1 MNDRELMFLSAHE
14 QRRLIAEKA
23 ISSVEMVEASYRR
36 ITELEPQLNAF
47 ITLDEEG
54 ALSAARKADEQ
65 LAKGKNLGVLH
76 GVPIAVKDLEVTKG
90 LRTTLGSTFFKNWI
104 PDYDSV
110 AVERLRATGAVIL
123 GKTNTPEF
131 GNREETFTDIA
142 ATCNNP
148 WDPSRMPGGS
158 SGGTASAIA
167 AGMCS
172 IGTGSD
178 GGGSVRLPASFCGI
192 FGHKP
197 THGRIPRYGGQA
209 KPAYNSAG
217 TSGPM
222 SNDVRD
228 SAILN
233 QALSGFD
240 VRDPGSIKTAVP
252 DYLIELEDGV
262 DQMRIGTTMTLGISD
277 VNDDVAT
284 AVENSWTAFSELGAN
299 VEKLAIAFDPIPR
312 EAWWTLWTAG
322 QVAMYGHLADE
333 RPEDLMPYTLE
344 MIEHGRTLTGADVS
358 LALRNVQNLQLQLHQ
373 VFQEYDLILAPTNA
387 AVAWPHL
394 QPPEKIGSEIN
405 QDEMAGIN
413 YGAIPF
419 TMVFNSSFNPASSIP
434 CGFGEAGMPVG
445 LQIIGGYDD
454 DATVLRASR
463 AFEQVRP
470 WIGDRPS
477 IS

>member
-222 SNDVRD
+222 SNDVRG

-252 DYLIELEDGV
+252 DYLTELEDGV

-358 LALRNVQNLQLQLHQ
+358 LALRNVQNLLLQLHQ
-373 VFQEYDLILAPTNA
+373 VFQEYDMILAPTNA

>member
-222 SNDVRD
+222 SNDVRG

-252 DYLIELEDGV
+252 DYLTELEDGV

>member
-1 MNDRELMFLSAHE
+1 MNDRELMFLPAHE
-14 QRRLIAEKA
+14 QRRLIAKKA

-252 DYLIELEDGV
+252 DYLTELEDGV

-284 AVENSWTAFSELGAN
+284 AVENSWVAFSELGAN

>member
-36 ITELEPQLNAF
+36 IAELEPQLNAF
-47 ITLDEEG
+47 ITLDEDG
-54 ALSAARKADEQ
+54 ALSTARKADEQ
-65 LAKGKNLGVLH
+65 QAKGKNLGVLH

-90 LRTTLGSTFFKNWI
+90 LRTTLGSSFFKNWI

-252 DYLIELEDGV
+252 DYLTELEDGV

-284 AVENSWTAFSELGAN
+284 AVENSWAAFSELGAN

-394 QPPEKIGSEIN
+394 HPPEKIGSEIT
-405 QDEMAGIN
+405 QDDMACIN

>member
-47 ITLDEEG
+47 ITLDEDG
-54 ALSAARKADEQ
+54 ALSTARKADEQ
-65 LAKGKNLGVLH
+65 QAKGKNLGVLH

-110 AVERLRATGAVIL
+110 VVERLRATGAVIL

-240 VRDPGSIKTAVP
+240 DRDPGSIKTAVP
-252 DYLIELEDGV
+252 DYLTELEDGV
-262 DQMRIGTTMTLGISD
+262 DQLRIGTTMTLGISD

-284 AVENSWTAFSELGAN
+284 AVENSWAAFSELGAN

>member
-47 ITLDEEG
+47 ITLDEDG
-54 ALSAARKADEQ
+54 ALSTARKADEQ

-284 AVENSWTAFSELGAN
+284 AVENSWAAFSELGAN

-405 QDEMAGIN
+405 QDDMAGIN

>member
-1 MNDRELMFLSAHE
+1 MNDRELMFLPAHE
-14 QRRLIAEKA
+14 QRRLIVEKV

-36 ITELEPQLNAF
+36 IAELEPQLNAF
-47 ITLDEEG
+47 ITLDEDG
-54 ALSAARKADEQ
+54 AMSAAGSADAQ
-65 LAKGKNLGVLH
+65 LAKGEKPGVLH
-76 GVPIAVKDLEVTKG
+76 GVPIAVKDLEVTKD

-110 AVERLRATGAVIL
+110 AVERLRATGAVII

-148 WDPSRMPGGS
+148 WDPTRMPGGS

-240 VRDPGSIKTAVP
+240 DRDPGSIKAAVP
-252 DYLIELEDGV
+252 DYLIDLEEGV
-262 DQMRIGTTMTLGISD
+262 DGMRIGTTMTLGISD
-277 VNDDVAT
+277 VNDDVAI
-284 AVENSWTAFSELGAN
+284 AVENSWDAFTQLGAN
-299 VEKLAIAFDPIPR
+299 VENLAIAFDPIPR

-373 VFQEYDLILAPTNA
+373 VFQEYDLMLAPTNA

-394 QPPEKIGSEIN
+394 QPPKKIGSEIN

-434 CGFGEAGMPVG
+434 CGFGEGGMPVG

-470 WIGDRPS
+470 WTGERPS
-477 IS
+477 VS

>member
-54 ALSAARKADEQ
+54 ALSTARKADEQ

-222 SNDVRD
+222 SNDVRG

-252 DYLIELEDGV
+252 DYLTELEDGV

>member
-1 MNDRELMFLSAHE
+1 LMFLPAHE
-14 QRRLIAEKA
+14 QRRLIAKKA

-54 ALSAARKADEQ
+54 ALYAARKADEQ

-76 GVPIAVKDLEVTKG
+76 GVPIAVKDLGVTKG

-104 PDYDSV
+104 PDYDSF
-110 AVERLRATGAVIL
+110 AVERLRATRAVIL

-252 DYLIELEDGV
+252 DYLTELEDGV

-405 QDEMAGIN
+405 QDDMAGIN

>member
-65 LAKGKNLGVLH
+65 LAKEKNLGVLH

-252 DYLIELEDGV
+252 DYLTELEDGV

>member
-252 DYLIELEDGV
+252 DYLTELEDGV

-405 QDEMAGIN
+405 QDDMAGIN

>member
-1 MNDRELMFLSAHE
+1 MFLSAHE

-222 SNDVRD
+222 SNDVRG

-252 DYLIELEDGV
+252 DYLTELEDGV

-284 AVENSWTAFSELGAN
+284 AVENSWAAFSELGAN

>member
-1 MNDRELMFLSAHE
+1 MNDRGLMYLPGHRQHQMIVDKE
-14 QRRLIAEKA
+14 
-23 ISSVEMVEASYRR
+23 ISSVEMTEAALRR
-36 ITELEPQLNAF
+36 IAELEPQLHAF

-54 ALSAARKADEQ
+54 ALATAAKADSE
-65 LAKGKNLGVLH
+65 LAEGNLPGPLH
-76 GVPIAVKDLEVTKG
+76 GVPIVVKDLEVTKG
-90 LRTTLGSTFFKNWI
+90 LRTTLGSTFFKDWI

-131 GNREETFTDIA
+131 GNREETFTNVA
-142 ATCNNP
+142 PTCNNP
-148 WDPSRMPGGS
+148 WDPARMPGGS
-158 SGGTASAIA
+158 SGGTAAAIA
-167 AGMCS
+167 SGMCS

-197 THGRIPRYGGQA
+197 THGRIPRFGGQA
-209 KPAYNSAG
+209 RSAYNSAG

-240 VRDPGSIKTAVP
+240 PRDPGSVKTPTP
-252 DYLIELEDGV
+252 DYLGQLEDGIKG
-262 DQMRIGTTMTLGISD
+262 MRIGTTMTLGISD

-284 AVENSWTAFSELGAN
+284 AVESSWAAFTELGAN
-299 VEKLAIAFDPIPR
+299 VEPVDITFDKVPR
-312 EAWWTLWTAG
+312 DAWWTLWTAG
-322 QVAMYGHLADE
+322 QVAMYGHLAEE

-344 MIEHGRTLTGADVS
+344 MINHGKTLTGADVAV
-358 LALRNVQNLQLQLHQ
+358 ALRDVQNLQLQMHQ
-373 VFQEYDLILAPTNA
+373 LFEEYDLILAPTNA

-394 QPPEKIGSEIN
+394 NPPKTVGSN
-405 QDEMAGIN
+405 TPTDEMAGIN

-419 TMVFNSSFNPASSIP
+419 TMVFNSSFNPASSVP
-434 CGFGEAGMPVG
+434 CGFGEGGMPVG
-445 LQIIGGYDD
+445 MQIVGAYDD

-463 AFEQVRP
+463 AFETAQP
-470 WIGDRPS
+470 WIGTRPVVS
-477 IS
+477 

>member
-1 MNDRELMFLSAHE
+1 MNDRELMFLPAHE
-14 QRRLIAEKA
+14 QRRLIVEKI
-23 ISSVEMVEASYRR
+23 ISSVEMVQASYRR
-36 ITELEPQLNAF
+36 IAELEPQLNAF
-47 ITLDEEG
+47 ITLDEDG
-54 ALSAARKADEQ
+54 AMSAAGSADAQ
-65 LAKGKNLGVLH
+65 LAKGENPGVLH
-76 GVPIAVKDLEVTKG
+76 GVPIAVKDLEVTKD

-110 AVERLRATGAVIL
+110 AVERLRATGAVII

-148 WDPSRMPGGS
+148 WDPTRMPGGS

-240 VRDPGSIKTAVP
+240 DRDPGSIKAAVP
-252 DYLIELEDGV
+252 DYLIGLEEGV
-262 DQMRIGTTMTLGISD
+262 DGMRIGTTMTLGISD

-284 AVENSWTAFSELGAN
+284 AVENSWDAFTQLGAN
-299 VEKLAIAFDPIPR
+299 VENLAIAFDPIPR

-358 LALRNVQNLQLQLHQ
+358 LALRDVQNLQLQLHQ
-373 VFQEYDLILAPTNA
+373 VFQEYDLMLAPTNA

-394 QPPEKIGSEIN
+394 QPPEKIGSQIN

-434 CGFGEAGMPVG
+434 CGFGEGDMPVG

-454 DATVLRASR
+454 DAIVLRASR
-463 AFEQVRP
+463 AFEQARP
-470 WIGDRPS
+470 WTSDRPS
-477 IS
+477 VS

>member
-65 LAKGKNLGVLH
+65 VAKGKNLGVLH

-110 AVERLRATGAVIL
+110 VVERLRATGAVIL

-167 AGMCS
+167 AGMRP
-172 IGTGSD
+172 IGTGAD

-240 VRDPGSIKTAVP
+240 DRDPGSIKTAVP

-262 DQMRIGTTMTLGISD
+262 DRMRIGTTMTLGISD

-284 AVENSWTAFSELGAN
+284 AVENSWAAFSELGAN

-463 AFEQVRP
+463 AFEHVRP
-470 WIGDRPS
+470 WIGDRQS

>member
-54 ALSAARKADEQ
+54 ALFAARKADEQ

-222 SNDVRD
+222 SNDVRG

-252 DYLIELEDGV
+252 DYLTELEDGV

>member
-65 LAKGKNLGVLH
+65 LAKGENLGALH

-252 DYLIELEDGV
+252 DYLTELEDGV

-405 QDEMAGIN
+405 QDDMAGIN

>member
-14 QRRLIAEKA
+14 QRRLIVEKA
-23 ISSVEMVEASYRR
+23 ISSVEMVEASHRR

-47 ITLDEEG
+47 ITLDEDA
-54 ALSAARKADEQ
+54 ALSTARKADEQ
-65 LAKGKNLGVLH
+65 QAKGKNLGVLH

-110 AVERLRATGAVIL
+110 VVERLRATGAVIL

-240 VRDPGSIKTAVP
+240 DRDPGSIKTAVP
-252 DYLIELEDGV
+252 DYLTELEDGV

-284 AVENSWTAFSELGAN
+284 AVENSWAAFSELGAN

>member
-1 MNDRELMFLSAHE
+1 MNDRELMFLPAHE
-14 QRRLIAEKA
+14 QRRLIADGE
-23 ISSVEMVEASYRR
+23 ISSVEMTEASLRR
-36 ITELEPQLNAF
+36 IAELEPKLNAF

-54 ALSAARKADEQ
+54 AMQAAREADARQASGGETGM
-65 LAKGKNLGVLH
+65 LN

-90 LRTTLGSTFFKNWI
+90 LRTTLGSSFFEDWI

-131 GNREETFTDIA
+131 GNREETFTNVA
-142 ATCNNP
+142 PTCNNP

-158 SGGTASAIA
+158 SGGTAAAIA
-167 AGMCS
+167 SGMCS

-197 THGRIPRYGGQA
+197 THGRIPRFGGQA
-209 KPAYNSAG
+209 RPAYNSAG

-233 QALSGFD
+233 QALAGFD
-240 VRDPGSIKTAVP
+240 ARDPGSVKTDVP
-252 DYLIELEDGV
+252 DYLAHLEDGV
-262 DQMRIGTTMTLGISD
+262 AGMRIGTTMTLGISD
-277 VNDDVAT
+277 VNDDIAS
-284 AVENSWTAFSELGAN
+284 AVEASWSAFSEQGAK
-299 VEKLAIAFDPIPR
+299 VEPLEIEFDPIPR
-312 EAWWTLWTAG
+312 DAWWTLWTAG
-322 QVAMYGHLADE
+322 QVAMYGHLAEENPE
-333 RPEDLMPYTLE
+333 RLMPYTLD
-344 MIEHGRTLTGADVS
+344 MINHGKTLTGADVS
-358 LALRNVQNLQLQLHQ
+358 AALRDVQNLQLKMHQL
-373 VFQEYDLILAPTNA
+373 FEEFDLVLAPTNA

-394 QPPEKIGSEIN
+394 DPPSEIGSKKN
-405 QDEMAGIN
+405 DDQMAGID

-419 TMVFNSSFNPASSIP
+419 TMVFNSSFNPASSVP
-434 CGFGEAGMPVG
+434 VGFGEGGMPVG
-445 LQIIGGYDD
+445 MQIIGAYDD
-454 DATVLRASR
+454 DATVHRGSR
-463 AFEQVRP
+463 AFEVARP
-470 WIGDRPS
+470 WTGTRPK

>member
-65 LAKGKNLGVLH
+65 MAKGKNLGVLH

-252 DYLIELEDGV
+252 DYLTELEDGV

-284 AVENSWTAFSELGAN
+284 AVENSWAAFSELGAN

>member
-1 MNDRELMFLSAHE
+1 MNDRELMFLPAHE
-14 QRRLIAEKA
+14 QKRLIAEKA

-222 SNDVRD
+222 SNDVRG

-252 DYLIELEDGV
+252 DYLTELEDGV

>member
-222 SNDVRD
+222 SNDVRG

-252 DYLIELEDGV
+252 DYLTELEDGV

-284 AVENSWTAFSELGAN
+284 AVENSWAAFSELGAN

>member
-1 MNDRELMFLSAHE
+1 MT
-14 QRRLIAEKA
+14 
-23 ISSVEMVEASYRR
+23 EASFRR
-36 ITELEPQLNAF
+36 IKELEPKLHAF

-54 ALSAARKADEQ
+54 AIAAAKEADVK
-65 LAKGKNLGVLH
+65 LAAGTKPGALH

-90 LRTTLGSTFFKNWI
+90 LRTTLGSTFFKDWI

-110 AVERLRATGAVIL
+110 VVERLRATGAVIL

-131 GNREETFTDIA
+131 GNREETFTNIA

-148 WDPSRMPGGS
+148 WDPARMPGGS
-158 SGGTASAIA
+158 SGGTAAAIA
-167 AGMCS
+167 SGMCS

-197 THGRIPRYGGQA
+197 THGRFPRYGGQA

-228 SAILN
+228 SAILS

-240 VRDPGSIKTAVP
+240 SRDPGSVKTPVP
-252 DYLIELEDGV
+252 DYLSELEAGV
-262 DQMRIGTTMTLGISD
+262 EGMRIATTMTLGISD
-277 VNDDVAT
+277 VNDDVAA
-284 AVENSWTAFSELGAN
+284 AVEESWSAVSELGAK
-299 VEKLAIAFDPIPR
+299 VEPLELKFDPIPR

-322 QVAMYGHLADE
+322 QVAMYGHLAEE

-344 MIEHGRTLTGADVS
+344 MINHGRTLTGADVAV
-358 LALRNVQNLQLQLHQ
+358 ALRDVQNLQLKMHQL
-373 VFQEYDLILAPTNA
+373 FEEYDLILAPTNA

-394 QPPEKIGSEIN
+394 DPPTEIGSTKN
-405 QDEMAGIN
+405 NDEMAGIN

-419 TMVFNSSFNPASSIP
+419 TMIFNSSFNPAASIP
-434 CGFGEAGMPVG
+434 CGFGEGGMPVG

-454 DATVLRASR
+454 DATVYRGSR
-463 AFEQVRP
+463 AFEMARP
-470 WIGDRPS
+470 WTGTRPTVS
-477 IS
+477 

>member
-252 DYLIELEDGV
+252 DYLTELEDGV

-284 AVENSWTAFSELGAN
+284 AVENSWAAFSELGAN

-445 LQIIGGYDD
+445 LQIIAGYDD

-470 WIGDRPS
+470 WSGDRPS

>member
-284 AVENSWTAFSELGAN
+284 AVENSWAAFSELGAN